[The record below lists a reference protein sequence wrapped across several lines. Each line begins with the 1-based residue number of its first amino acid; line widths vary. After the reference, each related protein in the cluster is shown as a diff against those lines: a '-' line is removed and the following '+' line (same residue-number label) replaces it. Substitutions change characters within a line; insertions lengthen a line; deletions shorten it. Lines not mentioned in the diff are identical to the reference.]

1 MAMFVGTIMECIAH
15 LSTLK
20 EGLYEI
26 HEHKE
31 KRTLSANA
39 LYWKCVSEM
48 AKAMF
53 ISNACMHNQLLR
65 KYGSHKVVDGEEVY
79 VALPDTKETERQI
92 DEDESNHFQPTNQRI
107 KSKRW
112 YILLK
117 PSHEFDTAEMSRL
130 IEGTADEMRQ
140 MGLVPPQDEIIQKS
154 FERYE
159 KSRKGDN

>member
-1 MAMFVGTIMECIAH
+1 MFIGTIMECIAH

-31 KRTLSANA
+31 KRSLSANA
-39 LYWKCVSEM
+39 LYWKCVGEM

-53 ISNACMHNQLLR
+53 ITNACMHNQLLR
-65 KYGSHKVVDGEEVY
+65 KYGSHAVVGGEEVY
-79 VALPDTKETERQI
+79 VALPNTKETERQV
-92 DEDESNHFQPTNQRI
+92 DEDAYNHFLPTSKCL

-130 IEGTADEMRQ
+130 IEGTADEMRH
-140 MGLVPPQDEIIQKS
+140 MGLIPPQDKIIQQAI
-154 FERYE
+154 EQYE
-159 KSRKGDN
+159 KKERKNE

>member
-1 MAMFVGTIMECIAH
+1 MFIGTIMECIAH

-31 KRTLSANA
+31 KRSLSANA
-39 LYWKCVSEM
+39 LYWKCVGEM

-53 ISNACMHNQLLR
+53 ITNACMHNQLLR
-65 KYGSHKVVDGEEVY
+65 KYGPHKVIDGEEVY
-79 VALPDTKETERQI
+79 VTLPDTKEAEREI
-92 DEDESNHFQPTNQRI
+92 DEDKTNHLLPTSQRI
-107 KSKRW
+107 RSKRW

-130 IEGTADEMRQ
+130 IEGTADEMRH
-140 MGLVPPQDEIIQKS
+140 MGLIPPQDQVIQS
-154 FERYE
+154 AIENYERRH
-159 KSRKGDN
+159 KNG